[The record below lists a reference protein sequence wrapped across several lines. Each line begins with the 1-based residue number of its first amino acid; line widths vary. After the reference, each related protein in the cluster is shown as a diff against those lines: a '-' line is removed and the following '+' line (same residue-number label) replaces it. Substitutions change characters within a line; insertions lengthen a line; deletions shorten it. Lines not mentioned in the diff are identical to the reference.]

1 MMMAAIKKKITNQK
15 FLQGLNSIYD
25 EAFDFNFDSEE
36 EEDEVFTGD
45 FCFKEKC
52 KSTVVNDLCNVEPIA
67 ELTYDQW
74 VHMKEQADFM
84 IFLLW
89 EDKQNQHLSNTHDS
103 TIIKNSHNII
113 IQSPQVTSSPAMNTR
128 SKRKMQLTLGS
139 PYKLSP
145 LQDITN
151 RSITK
156 PSPQIQKLASSNL
169 DTSTDFALYDQLG
182 LVNPMK
188 LNFDDVEHSPKKSRC
203 LEPYF
208 TIQDSPLITD
218 EAWDVLVSSPDVQQK
233 TMRES
238 FGLNARM
245 SLDAVLMK
253 SRLRTKTFKLDEG
266 NSILPS
272 LLRPNVLSSNEK
284 ENKTSRMNN
293 KERINKACEPELK
306 PPRKSILNVS
316 FTIDKN
322 SELGT
327 ATPPAKSL
335 ENVEFSRGTEKPT
348 LNESF
353 TINKSQ
359 DCLNEKPALNESFTI
374 NKSYV
379 YESSEGKPVLNESFT
394 INKSIVRVS
403 LIGNATL
410 NESFTVSDFSTMNE
424 KTPVNESSTINKS
437 VKQESMNEKPVLNE
451 SFTIDKSHPS
461 ESVNEQ
467 PTLNE
472 SFTINNSQSIKP
484 PSEKPVLNES
494 FTINKSQHEEVIAE
508 KSTMNESFTVEGSQ
522 TAEVLTKKTTLN
534 ESFTLEKSTLNVSFT
549 VDDVSIKDSHLSK
562 SSTEIEKTTSKKKS
576 PHKKQNSLNSSLL
589 NKSTTGDKSCERFKN
604 PLQSRKR
611 TLVSVSKTPT
621 RQRAEPPSKTTVV
634 SYSQLNKQQMPIIK
648 SNIVPKLSTS
658 LQTPKTKFT
667 LKKPNLDF
675 NASSTLQ
682 KDNHGIVKFEEKSV
696 VPTKKARSSL
706 LIPNK
711 VTRKS
716 LKTTSQKLIPKKE
729 ESKVEPPQ
737 ILQPKRKCLIS
748 TPPISR
754 IGSVKP
760 AESSLNGNQD
770 APKTRLVLP
779 SKLPSNLI
787 KTDTGKPMSR
797 IPSKGPLKAFP
808 TLGKVGEMK
817 QSEGS
822 KLPLSGK
829 SKLKMFSPVKS
840 RIPQKNFK
848 DS

>member
-1 MMMAAIKKKITNQK
+1 M
-15 FLQGLNSIYD
+15 
-25 EAFDFNFDSEE
+25 
-36 EEDEVFTGD
+36 FTGD

-52 KSTVVNDLCNVEPIA
+52 KSAVVNDLCNVEPFA
-67 ELTYDQW
+67 ELTSDQW

-89 EDKQNQHLSNTHDS
+89 EDKQDQHLSNTPDS
-103 TIIKNSHNII
+103 AMIKNSHNII

-128 SKRKMQLTLGS
+128 SKRKMQLTSGS
-139 PYKLSP
+139 PYKVSP

-151 RSITK
+151 RSIIK
-156 PSPQIQKLASSNL
+156 PSPQIQKLVSSSL

-203 LEPYF
+203 LNPYF

-218 EAWDVLVSSPDVQQK
+218 EAWDVLVSSPDVQQNK

-284 ENKTSRMNN
+284 ENKTSQKNN

-322 SELGT
+322 SELGI

-335 ENVEFSRGTEKPT
+335 KNVESSQGTEKPT

-403 LIGNATL
+403 LSGNATL
-410 NESFTVSDFSTMNE
+410 NESFTVSDFSTMTE
-424 KTPVNESSTINKS
+424 KTPVKESSTINKS

-467 PTLNE
+467 PALNE

-484 PSEKPVLNES
+484 PSGKPVLNES
-494 FTINKSQHEEVIAE
+494 FTINKSQHEEVITE

-522 TAEVLTKKTTLN
+522 TAEVLTKKTALN

-562 SSTEIEKTTSKKKS
+562 SYTEIEKTTSKKKS

-589 NKSTTGDKSCERFKN
+589 NKSTTGDKSCERLKST
-604 PLQSRKR
+604 LHSRKR
-611 TLVSVSKTPT
+611 TLVSVTKTPT
-621 RQRAEPPSKTTVV
+621 RQRAETPSKTTVV
-634 SYSQLNKQQMPIIK
+634 SCSQLNKQQMPIIK
-648 SNIVPKLSTS
+648 SSIVPKLSTS
-658 LQTPKTKFT
+658 LQTSKTKFT
-667 LKKPNLDF
+667 LKNPSLNF

-716 LKTTSQKLIPKKE
+716 LKPSSQKIIPKKV
-729 ESKVEPPQ
+729 SYLHTS
-737 ILQPKRKCLIS
+737 ILSNALY
-748 TPPISR
+748 
-754 IGSVKP
+754 VK
-760 AESSLNGNQD
+760 
-770 APKTRLVLP
+770 LVFIF
-779 SKLPSNLI
+779 SNI
-787 KTDTGKPMSR
+787 
-797 IPSKGPLKAFP
+797 
-808 TLGKVGEMK
+808 
-817 QSEGS
+817 
-822 KLPLSGK
+822 
-829 SKLKMFSPVKS
+829 
-840 RIPQKNFK
+840 
-848 DS
+848 